1 MALVGVGILGADWT
15 KGKHTADPGGLNHLF
30 RKKLCGSS
38 TRRGARLV
46 PSSLEYQCVL
56 PIKGGGWSLEVMV

>member
-1 MALVGVGILGADWT
+1 MALVGIGIGIGPRVSTQLT
-15 KGKHTADPGGLNHLF
+15 QEESITCSGKM
-30 RKKLCGSS
+30 LCGSS

-56 PIKGGGWSLEVMV
+56 PIKGGCWSLEVMV